1 MLVTKRDG
9 NQVPFDIEKIET
21 AIKKAANSINKKV
34 EFLDLSTRSVLL
46 QCENIPD
53 IHIEKIQ
60 DIVED
65 VLMTYQHGRYADVA
79 KAYILY
85 RQKRTDIRE
94 SNSMLMEKFMEY
106 TFVDSKDSNDK
117 RDNGNV
123 DANTSMGTML
133 KYGSYASKRFTD
145 LKLMHK
151 QFVSAINVGEIYVHD
166 KDFSSLSLTCCEH
179 DLTKLFNGGFNAGHG
194 YLREPQDI
202 KTYAALA
209 CIAVQCAQNDMHK
222 PIRFNCALAQKYALK
237 TPLTG
242 FIHRV

>member
-9 NQVPFDIEKIET
+9 SEVDFDVKKIEI
-21 AIKKAANSINKKV
+21 AILKAANSV
-34 EFLDLSTRSVLL
+34 EKTIDDLSNVLL
-46 QCENIPD
+46 EIQNKCKSISVNIS
-53 IHIEKIQ
+53 IEKIQ
-60 DIVED
+60 DIVENT
-65 VLMTYQHGRYADVA
+65 LMTYQHGKYADVA

-85 RQKRTDIRE
+85 RQKRTDVRE

-145 LKLMHK
+145 LKLIDK
-151 QFVSAINVGEIYVHD
+151 KFVDAINRGEIYVHD
-166 KDFSSLSLTCCEH
+166 KDFFPLTLTCCQH
-179 DLTKLFNGGFNAGHG
+179 DLTKLFTGGFNAGHG

-222 PIRFNCALAQKYALK
+222 PTRFNCALA
-237 TPLTG
+237 
-242 FIHRV
+242 

>member
-1 MLVTKRDG
+1 MYVIKRDG
-9 NQVPFDIEKIET
+9 TKVIFDPIKISSVL
-21 AIKKAANSINKKV
+21 IKAARSINKT
-34 EFLDLSTRSVLL
+34 FDTGDLAAITFCIKYH
-46 QCENIPD
+46 CEEAQHEEE

-60 DIVED
+60 DLVEN
-65 VLMTYQHGRYADVA
+65 VLMSYQNGKYSDVA
-79 KAYILY
+79 KKYILY
-85 RQKRTDIRE
+85 RQKRNDIRE

-145 LKLMHK
+145 LKLMDK
-151 QFVSAINVGEIYVHD
+151 KFVDAINRGEIYVHD
-166 KDFSSLSLTCCEH
+166 KDFFPLTLTCCQH
-179 DLTKLFNGGFNAGHG
+179 DLTKLFTDGFNAGHG

-209 CIAVQCAQNDMHK
+209 CIAIQCSQNDMHK
-222 PIRFNCALAQKYALK
+222 PTRFNCALA
-237 TPLTG
+237 
-242 FIHRV
+242 